1 MVVRETA
8 IRRNKTMRSKKI
20 QEIEHEIL
28 QEHLE
33 NTEGISTDEEMYF
46 IEVMAA
52 IRTYR
57 KFLEKEESR

>member
-1 MVVRETA
+1 
-8 IRRNKTMRSKKI
+8 MRGKKI